1 MRRRAAS
8 LFSRV
13 TEDALLFANLRT
25 WIDSRTRWEKAAV
38 VIWSAILL
46 FVCVRVF
53 ISPESKTVY
62 PIFSA
67 SGRFW
72 WTSADLYV
80 PRRPTDELCSYRYSP
95 TFAILVTPFAWLPDD
110 VGGVAWRL
118 FNVGAF
124 FGSLA
129 WLLRTVLQPKQT
141 PNLLAWLLLLTI
153 PLALQSVNNGQANL
167 VVSACMMGT
176 VAAVKEKRW
185 NLASLLM
192 GLAFICKLY
201 PIALGMLLILLYPRQ
216 LLCRMPI
223 AAMASLGLPFLCQ
236 YPSYVFHQYEHWL
249 VLLRADDRVD
259 IAFEQMYRDLWLL
272 IRLYGLPISRNI
284 YMLAQVLAG
293 AGIALMCWYR
303 QRAGWSEQTLLTSTL
318 ALAAAWMMLLG
329 PAMGVASAPR
339 AAAGTGLAAGTRAV
353 SGGTWGSVEAGALRG
368 PRVFGWGFETPQ
380 AVSSD
385 GTHVWVANFGASV
398 TELNAATGALVKV
411 IKGSSY
417 GFSNSDGISSDG
429 THVWV
434 ADADS
439 GSVTELNAAT
449 GALVKVIT
457 GSSYGFSTPD
467 GISSDGTHVWVADAD
482 GNSVTELN
490 AATGALVK
498 VITGSSYGFN
508 LPQGISSDGTHVWV
522 ANQFG
527 NSVTELNAKTG
538 ALVKLISGSSYG
550 FDQPS
555 AISSDGT
562 NVWVPNYGDQSVTG
576 FPA

>member
-1 MRRRAAS
+1 M
-8 LFSRV
+8 
-13 TEDALLFANLRT
+13 LFANLRI

-110 VGGVAWRL
+110 LGGVAWRL
-118 FNVGAF
+118 FNMGAF

-129 WLLRTVLQPKQT
+129 LLLRTVLQPKQT

-185 NLASLLM
+185 NLTSVLM
-192 GLAFICKLY
+192 ALAFICKLY

-223 AAMASLGLPFLCQ
+223 TAMASLGLPFLCQ
-236 YPSYVFHQYEHWL
+236 NPSYVFHQYEHWL
-249 VLLRADDRVD
+249 VLLRADDRAD

-284 YMLAQVLAG
+284 YLLAQVSAG

-318 ALAAAWMMLLG
+318 ALATAWMMLLG
-329 PAMGVASAPR
+329 PATESSSFVLLAPSLAWSIVEALQASDGRARTGMLWASCVLFAVAVLLGGFSSTVKIHALGVHSWASLLYF
-339 AAAGTGLAAGTRAV
+339 GYLLTE
-353 SGGTWGSVEAGALRG
+353 SGGAVTEAGQRSESW
-368 PRVFGWGFETPQ
+368 RV
-380 AVSSD
+380 
-385 GTHVWVANFGASV
+385 
-398 TELNAATGALVKV
+398 AAR
-411 IKGSSY
+411 
-417 GFSNSDGISSDG
+417 
-429 THVWV
+429 W
-434 ADADS
+434 
-439 GSVTELNAAT
+439 
-449 GALVKVIT
+449 
-457 GSSYGFSTPD
+457 
-467 GISSDGTHVWVADAD
+467 
-482 GNSVTELN
+482 
-490 AATGALVK
+490 
-498 VITGSSYGFN
+498 
-508 LPQGISSDGTHVWV
+508 
-522 ANQFG
+522 
-527 NSVTELNAKTG
+527 
-538 ALVKLISGSSYG
+538 
-550 FDQPS
+550 
-555 AISSDGT
+555 
-562 NVWVPNYGDQSVTG
+562 
-576 FPA
+576 